1 MTLQFKVSIVV
12 YKYTFYSGALHKNA
26 LFCSTAS
33 EHSAKLEARLSRSMM
48 HSWSSSPSGWLCWS
62 FDFFSSSTVKSKS
75 VWHFG
80 HYRMRLPS
88 DPVGLYVS
96 QQMFI
101 YKRTKIRRWTRM
113 KSCQVDIPMLAMYF
127 WTRFEQFKYSLIELL
142 ASLLTL
148 QSIVL
153 FLSTP
158 FVCFFITYSATLHS
172 S

>member
-1 MTLQFKVSIVV
+1 M
-12 YKYTFYSGALHKNA
+12 FYCGALHKNA
-26 LFCSTAS
+26 LCCSTAS
-33 EHSAKLEARLSRSMM
+33 EHGAKLEARLSSAVWCRSMM
-48 HSWSSSPSGWLCWS
+48 HSWSSSPSGWLCRS
-62 FDFFSSSTVKSKS
+62 FDFSSRGTVKSKS
-75 VWHFG
+75 DRHFG
-80 HYRMRLPS
+80 HYQMRLPS
-88 DPVGLYVS
+88 DPVGLYIS

-101 YKRTKIRRWTRM
+101 YKRTKKRRWTRM

-148 QSIVL
+148 QSHVL

-158 FVCFFITYSATLHS
+158 FVCFFITYSATSHS